1 GDVCRVQSLLHLP
14 PKTLIKPI
22 SNRFIQMLEVCNGL
36 NELLDVLVVHYYHVL
51 DLNEE
56 HKYRRLLY
64 QVLEKNELTVE
75 EKARI
80 EVLQQEQ
87 ATASRMRTQVN
98 QNQKARITVLF
109 TEFERIKVMIDLFRG
124 ILI

>member
-1 GDVCRVQSLLHLP
+1 MLVYVC
-14 PKTLIKPI
+14 
-22 SNRFIQMLEVCNGL
+22 
-36 NELLDVLVVHYYHVL
+36 
-51 DLNEE
+51 
-56 HKYRRLLY
+56 YRGLLY

-98 QNQKARITVLF
+98 QNRKARITVLF
-109 TEFERIKVMIDLFRG
+109 TEFERMKVMIDLFRG